1 MLSFV
6 CNDTDDVLIGV
17 GSAFVAAGS
26 TGMSVSRI
34 ILGVANKRA
43 REHRREQRVYSSRP
57 VRYDPHRVAF
67 VF

>member
-26 TGMSVSRI
+26 IEMIVLRI
-34 ILGVANKRA
+34 ILGVPNRRA
-43 REHRREQRVYSSRP
+43 REHRREQRVYSRRP
-57 VRYDPHRVAF
+57 VRHDPHRVAF

>member
-1 MLSFV
+1 MLTS
-6 CNDTDDVLIGV
+6 V

-26 TGMSVSRI
+26 IGMIVSGI

-43 REHRREQRVYSSRP
+43 REHRREQRVYLGEP
-57 VRYDPHRVAF
+57 FRYDPHRVAF

>member
-1 MLSFV
+1 MPSFV
-6 CNDTDDVLIGV
+6 CNDTDDMLTSV

-26 TGMSVSRI
+26 IGMIVLRI

-57 VRYDPHRVAF
+57 V
-67 VF
+67 